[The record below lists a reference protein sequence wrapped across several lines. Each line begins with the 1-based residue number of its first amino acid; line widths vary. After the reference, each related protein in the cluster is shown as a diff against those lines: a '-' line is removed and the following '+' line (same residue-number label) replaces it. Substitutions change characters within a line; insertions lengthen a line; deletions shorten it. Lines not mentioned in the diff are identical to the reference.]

1 MSITVGVFEA
11 KNTLSELIERAARG
25 DDVVIT
31 RRGEPIVRLVPARS
45 STVEATVEEL
55 LDIRVRT
62 HPGPESLRE
71 LVEEGRRW

>member
-1 MSITVGVFEA
+1 MSITIGVFEA
-11 KNTLSELIERAARG
+11 KNTLSELIDRAARG

-45 STVEATVEEL
+45 STVEAALEEL
-55 LDIRVRT
+55 LEIRSRT